1 MKRQTPAQNKLVGV
15 LFYEFD
21 DMEAAQERQDTI
33 FAKARQKQ
41 E

>member
-15 LFYEFD
+15 LFY
-21 DMEAAQERQDTI
+21 DMEAVQERQDTI